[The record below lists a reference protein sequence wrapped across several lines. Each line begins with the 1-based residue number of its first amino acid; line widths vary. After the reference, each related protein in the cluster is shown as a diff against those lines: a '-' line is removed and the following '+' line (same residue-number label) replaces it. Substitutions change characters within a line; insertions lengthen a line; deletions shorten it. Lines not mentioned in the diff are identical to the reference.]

1 MGGGGGA
8 GVGEEQPSRLREEKV
23 GISPLTSPD
32 LSQKKKAVR
41 EEGGEGDKEED
52 SGVQLP
58 AGCGE
63 PLLVRAPRRRWRR
76 PGDEEVVGD
85 TVGGAGVVAASSL
98 TLVLPKAGE
107 EKEYIIY
114 QDPQLP

>member
-1 MGGGGGA
+1 MGGGGGGA
-8 GVGEEQPSRLREEKV
+8 GVEEQPSRLREEKV

-58 AGCGE
+58 AGRGE
-63 PLLVRAPRRRWRR
+63 PLLVHL
-76 PGDEEVVGD
+76 GDVGNVQV
-85 TVGGAGVVAASSL
+85 TRKL
-98 TLVLPKAGE
+98 LET
-107 EKEYIIY
+107 
-114 QDPQLP
+114 QLEGQEWWQRQA